1 MRVWLCVFPSKM
13 AASIIVV
20 EMHIKVNVDV
30 SFGVF
35 LGPSGPLRTV
45 IYMSKCNVD
54 FRREN
59 TYRIQHVISNGKT
72 QGKVHETALFYPFLA
87 FPARE
92 SVLTLAPFGQE
103 PGSPVRIE
111 IYISNSKVQ
120 FDREKLIQK

>member
-1 MRVWLCVFPSKM
+1 M
-13 AASIIVV
+13 AASISTV
-20 EMHIKVNVDV
+20 ETHVKVNVDV

-59 TYRIQHVISNGKT
+59 ACRTQHVISDGKT
-72 QGKVHETALFYPFLA
+72 QGKMHGTALFYLFSSFL
-87 FPARE
+87 ARE
-92 SVLTLAPFGQE
+92 SVLALAPFGRE
-103 PGSPVRIE
+103 PGSPVCTE